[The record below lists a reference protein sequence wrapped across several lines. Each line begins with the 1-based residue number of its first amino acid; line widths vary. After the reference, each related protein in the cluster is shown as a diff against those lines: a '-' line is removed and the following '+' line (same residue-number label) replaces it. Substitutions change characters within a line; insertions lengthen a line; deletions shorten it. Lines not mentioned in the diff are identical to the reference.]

1 MHAAYAFPRQQSKNA
16 NYFGC
21 FRKTEYYFYP
31 IITHPHLQP
40 VLGQCFYERHLWVFQ
55 WFCGCVVQL
64 VCRNVSLRVTSP
76 HIVRYASRND
86 QNVPRRRLCWPLQ
99 FGQYQV
105 PMSRSRMQKCR
116 NHFFVI
122 NSAVYAPIYFKY
134 IPQCFSSSA
143 EFCFPVK
150 TCKILQHY

>member
-1 MHAAYAFPRQQSKNA
+1 MHFPDSKA
-16 NYFGC
+16 
-21 FRKTEYYFYP
+21 KMQ
-31 IITHPHLQP
+31 IILGVLEKRSIIFILLLPTHIYNRCS
-40 VLGQCFYERHLWVFQ
+40 GSVFMSDTCGS
-55 WFCGCVVQL
+55 FCGGCVVQL

-150 TCKILQHY
+150 TCKIL